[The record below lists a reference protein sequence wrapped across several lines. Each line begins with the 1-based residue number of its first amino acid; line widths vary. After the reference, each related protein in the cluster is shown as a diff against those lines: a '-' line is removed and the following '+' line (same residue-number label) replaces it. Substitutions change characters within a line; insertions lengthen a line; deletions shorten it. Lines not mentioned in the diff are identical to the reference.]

1 MRKGDAEMRSNV
13 TALDTAVDEGEL
25 WIDGL
30 LVAEGAPERCARRY
44 EQLADQVEAQIQQLG
59 AATSLPGFGG
69 FGSGDALRRGFEDK
83 ADTAVARL
91 REYAD
96 TARELARTF
105 RAAGAAYTQ
114 ADDDLAVAVD
124 QTEVVGVTH
133 A

>member
-1 MRKGDAEMRSNV
+1 MQPNA
-13 TALDTAVDEGEL
+13 TALDTAISEGEL

-44 EQLADQVEAQIQQLG
+44 EQLADEVEAQIQVLG

-83 ADTAVARL
+83 ANGAVTRMQQ
-91 REYAD
+91 YAD
-96 TARELARTF
+96 AARELARTF
-105 RAAGAAYTQ
+105 RAAAAAYTQ

-124 QTEVVGVTH
+124 QADAAGAAH